1 MQGQLEQKRIE
12 MLEKIEK
19 KEKKSE
25 QVLLNKEKEQH
36 DKFKDRSEKFNKIIS
51 NNIQ

>member
-19 KEKKSE
+19 KEKSE